1 MYIYIYYMYM
11 LHSHPQHLAYLWHKP
26 PESQFPRRWKRS
38 GSDSEANVESLN
50 LCSCQP
56 FYHDSTPHHS
66 SAKDSV
72 RNPMTARLKGISLS
86 LLHWSNPEGQK
97 FPTLSVLRHN
107 IKRSMTGKLTWG
119 CWAGNSGPRP
129 TPQQVAMSVFSRPP
143 HDRFVSSATS
153 APSSVS
159 RVFVHSLREFYQ
171 SMLRPGEFKVQIKAL
186 GGFWSLPYS
195 CSPFISPACL
205 SAQRFDSP
213 MGSRQDS
220 PLSGAQGQIWLPH
233 DPLALLTPRQKV
245 GAHGPLTWRCRW
257 DPVPELL
264 LECCGF

>member
-1 MYIYIYYMYM
+1 MACIITINFCIYAYVCVCIYIYICM

-119 CWAGNSGPRP
+119 CWLEIQVHAPRLNKL
-129 TPQQVAMSVFSRPP
+129 QWVFFQ
-143 HDRFVSSATS
+143 D
-153 APSSVS
+153 
-159 RVFVHSLREFYQ
+159 LL
-171 SMLRPGEFKVQIKAL
+171 MIAL
-186 GGFWSLPYS
+186 F
-195 CSPFISPACL
+195 
-205 SAQRFDSP
+205 
-213 MGSRQDS
+213 
-220 PLSGAQGQIWLPH
+220 
-233 DPLALLTPRQKV
+233 LLQ
-245 GAHGPLTWRCRW
+245 
-257 DPVPELL
+257 LL
-264 LECCGF
+264 LHPQSQEFLYTLFVNSIRAC